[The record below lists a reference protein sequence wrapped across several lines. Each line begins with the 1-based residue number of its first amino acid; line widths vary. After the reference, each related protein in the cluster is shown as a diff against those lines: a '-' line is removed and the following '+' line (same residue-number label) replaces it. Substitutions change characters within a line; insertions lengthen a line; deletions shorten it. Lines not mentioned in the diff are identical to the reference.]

1 MSNLLVA
8 TATAAANVYNQ
19 SMGFYYND
27 ATKSFV
33 RPTASRSVGMGRAYL
48 KLPAAVAG
56 TTKTIYIDIF
66 GSQGKGDI
74 DGNGTINVSDVTALI
89 NKLLGTASYSD
100 TVCDIDG
107 NGIVNVSDVTALIGT
122 ITH

>member
-1 MSNLLVA
+1 MQA
-8 TATAAANVYNQ
+8 PPKRYN
-19 SMGFYYND
+19 
-27 ATKSFV
+27 
-33 RPTASRSVGMGRAYL
+33 
-48 KLPAAVAG
+48 
-56 TTKTIYIDIF
+56 IDIF